1 MNQILDEPDRLYN
14 SEVFNGIFYC

>member
-1 MNQILDEPDRLYN
+1 MNQILDEPDRLFN